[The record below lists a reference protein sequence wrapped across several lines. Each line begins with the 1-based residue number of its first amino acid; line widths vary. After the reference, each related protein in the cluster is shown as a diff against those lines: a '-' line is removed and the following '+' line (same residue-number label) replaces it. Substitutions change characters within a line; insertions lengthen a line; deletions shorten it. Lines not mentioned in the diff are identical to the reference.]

1 MVDQGAMAHR
11 EDIFF
16 LTLDERAALGQSS
29 QRDWRQLVRDRR
41 EERARNEAVKVPDT
55 IRDWDEIV
63 AAQSDQLI
71 GAEIDGDLRGIAISA
86 GIASGPVRIVRVAA
100 DWKRVQG
107 GDILVVP
114 VIDPG
119 MAPLFGVAAGL
130 VAEMGGTLSHG
141 AIIAREYGL
150 PVLVNVP
157 YATSLLRDDERV
169 QITSATGIIKRLVS

>member
-1 MVDQGAMAHR
+1 MVEQGTMAHR

-16 LTLDERAALGQSS
+16 LTLDERAASGQSS

-41 EERARNEAVKVPDT
+41 EERARNEAVQVPDT
-55 IRDWDEIV
+55 IRDWDEA
-63 AAQSDQLI
+63 AAQSDQLT
-71 GAEIDGDLRGIAISA
+71 GVEIDGDLRGIAISA

-100 DWKRVQG
+100 DWNRVQA

-119 MAPLFGVAAGL
+119 IAPLFGVAAGL

-157 YATSLLRDDERV
+157 YATSLLRDGERV
-169 QITSATGIIKRLVS
+169 QIISSTGIIKRLFS

>member
-1 MVDQGAMAHR
+1 MVDQGAMALR

-16 LTLDERAALGQSS
+16 LTLDERTGLGQGS
-29 QRDWRQLVRDRR
+29 QCDWRQLVRDRR
-41 EERARNEAVKVPDT
+41 EERARNEAMQVPDT
-55 IRDWDEIV
+55 IRDWDETANSKRSV
-63 AAQSDQLI
+63 DRRRNRRRLAWHCHQRRDSQWSSTDRAV
-71 GAEIDGDLRGIAISA
+71 G
-86 GIASGPVRIVRVAA
+86 A
-100 DWKRVQG
+100 DWKRVQA

-157 YATSLLRDDERV
+157 YATSLLREKERV
-169 QITSATGIIKRLVS
+169 QITSSTGIIKRLVS

>member
-1 MVDQGAMAHR
+1 MVEQGAMAHR

-16 LTLDERAALGQSS
+16 LTLDERATLGQSS

-41 EERARNEAVKVPDT
+41 DERARNEAVQVPDT
-55 IRDWDEIV
+55 IRDWDETAV
-63 AAQSDQLI
+63 AQRDQSI
-71 GAEIDGDLRGIAISA
+71 GVEIDGDLRGIAISA
-86 GIASGPVRIVRVAA
+86 GIANGPVRIVRCAA
-100 DWKRVQG
+100 DWNRVQA

-119 MAPLFGVAAGL
+119 LAPLFGIAAGL

-157 YATSLLRDDERV
+157 YATSLLRDGERV
-169 QITSATGIIKRLVS
+169 QITSSTGRVTRLAS